1 MTQFTRPSLCLFV
14 LLLSPRAHA
23 QNEEDFIPPPALP
36 TEHTALSQH
45 LGTPHQNTHRLSDNC
60 HQYAN
65 QGWQLLVAPT
75 SNELRLHSSDSTQ
88 IGDCLLT
95 DMEIAGLISGNT
107 QFSPTELRQLHPG
120 QGFFLRY
127 KRAQRWD
134 PHISEK
140 IAVKNRTSL
149 FNHSCSALENTPL
162 IANIPLLLG
171 TTEPLTVTSKDHHT
185 IVMQHCH
192 FQQALLMI
200 YQQGKWAT
208 INEGVIKAG
217 QGFLLKYQRAISA
230 KKVAQ

>member
-1 MTQFTRPSLCLFV
+1 M
-14 LLLSPRAHA
+14 
-23 QNEEDFIPPPALP
+23 
-36 TEHTALSQH
+36 
-45 LGTPHQNTHRLSDNC
+45 
-60 HQYAN
+60 
-65 QGWQLLVAPT
+65 
-75 SNELRLHSSDSTQ
+75 
-88 IGDCLLT
+88 
-95 DMEIAGLISGNT
+95 
-107 QFSPTELRQLHPG
+107 HPG

-127 KRAQRWD
+127 KRAQRLD

-149 FNHSCSALENTPL
+149 FNRACSAFENTPL
-162 IANIPLLLG
+162 TAHIPLLLG
-171 TTEPLTVTSKDHHT
+171 TTERLTVTSKDHHT

-230 KKVAQ
+230 KKVTQ